1 MALLSGDLGL
11 IGTAADSLLLLM
23 YPKPMSPGCDWGTTF
38 LSPNPSPVDS
48 TGEWMLVAS
57 ANRGVLGGLPMDDVE
72 EEESVDDDRTGWRL
86 RAAGRFLSSFIA
98 IATLD

>member
-23 YPKPMSPGCDWGTTF
+23 YPNPISPGCDWGTTF
-38 LSPNPSPVDS
+38 LSPNPLPVDS

-57 ANRGVLGGLPMDDVE
+57 ANRGVLGGLPIDDVE
-72 EEESVDDDRTGWRL
+72 EDESVDDDRTG
-86 RAAGRFLSSFIA
+86 
-98 IATLD
+98 